1 MMRSLIVPYPVPC
14 TICPA
19 NHPAIPITATKR
31 RQREADTRRDP
42 VRWSSKSRT
51 RQIQASEAA
60 NEPKHQDNDQEQTK
74 NASEPGASVAA
85 MRVVSAAAKEKNQDK
100 NDKNRAHENASL
112 QFLIAPDEPEAS
124 ITSSGRLA
132 PRR

>member
-1 MMRSLIVPYPVPC
+1 MAQ
-14 TICPA
+14 TA
-19 NHPAIPITATKR
+19 AIPITSTKR

-51 RQIQASEAA
+51 RQIQGSKAA
-60 NEPKHQDNDQEQTK
+60 NEPKHDDNDQEQTK

-100 NDKNRAHENASL
+100 DDKNRARDNASR

-124 ITSSGRLA
+124 TISLGRLA